1 MIALNALKS
10 RSSLVLLGVNIA
22 VIGLAIAQDW
32 SLPTIL
38 ASYWLQSVIIGLFQ
52 ALKMAELTVFSTD
65 GVKMNDQPVA
75 PTRATQRSMVAFFIV
90 HYGLFHAAYAFFIVD
105 SGPVAWGDVAISGV
119 AFFANHLFS
128 YIDNRG
134 RPRKEPPNI
143 GTMMAFPYIRILPM
157 HGFILGGALLAPT
170 GGWAIAFFMV
180 LKTIA
185 DEAMHA
191 IEHRSEAV

>member
-1 MIALNALKS
+1 MNALTS
-10 RSSLVLLGVNIA
+10 RSSLALLAVNLG

-52 ALKMAELTVFSTD
+52 AQKMADLTVFSTE
-65 GVKMNDQPVA
+65 GVKMNDMPVD
-75 PTRATQRSMVAFFIV
+75 PTPATRRGMVAFFLV

-105 SGPVAWGDVAISGV
+105 SGPIAWGDVAISGI

-128 YIDNRG
+128 YIDNRS
-134 RPRKEPPNI
+134 RIRKAPPNI
-143 GTMMAFPYIRILPM
+143 GAMMAFPYIRILPM
-157 HGFILGGALLAPT
+157 HGFILGGALLAPS

-191 IEHRSEAV
+191 IEHRSDSV